1 MHSVPMTHVENVFPA
16 SKKPSAEYSGS
27 SQSVTNNSE
36 TIFEKKKN
44 KAVITNFNLG
54 KEDLQTKEFYN
65 SNRHYKSQN
74 NINIYMFVTYSIISC
89 IFNHYNWEMNFA
101 PAVFKFSYFLM
112 FGLSEGENV
121 QKKNSVRNI
130 YIIYVSLGPTQN
142 IIF

>member
-1 MHSVPMTHVENVFPA
+1 MF
-16 SKKPSAEYSGS
+16 
-27 SQSVTNNSE
+27 SQRPKSLQLNIAKAVNQSP
-36 TIFEKKKN
+36 TIQKQFLKKKN

-89 IFNHYNWEMNFA
+89 IFNHYNWEMNFS

-112 FGLSEGENV
+112 FRLSEGENV